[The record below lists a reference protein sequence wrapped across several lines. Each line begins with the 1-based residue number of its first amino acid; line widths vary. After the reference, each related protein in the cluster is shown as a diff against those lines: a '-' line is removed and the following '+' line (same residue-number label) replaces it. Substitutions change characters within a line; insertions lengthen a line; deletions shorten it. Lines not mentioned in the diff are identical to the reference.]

1 MLFFAGITL
10 NAKTAVRLC
19 VAAWSRAWCCLV
31 LFAAICCYLL
41 ALPGTLGGSLSN
53 F

>member
-19 VAAWSRAWCCLV
+19 SRSLVSRLALLV
-31 LFAAICCYLL
+31 LFAAI
-41 ALPGTLGGSLSN
+41 PGAART